1 MAKVQPIHLNSKLK
15 KASSDALL
23 RDAIGLVENDMGAVN
38 RHIQA
43 QLSSD
48 VALIQEIGHYIV
60 AAGGKRLR
68 PVTVLLSAH
77 ALDYRGTA
85 HIDLA
90 TVIEFIHTATLLHDD
105 VVDDSGLRRGR
116 ETANELWGNAASVLV
131 GDFLYSRAFQMMVA
145 VGKSRVMDIMAETT
159 NAIAQGEVMQLL
171 NTHNPKTTE
180 SHYLETINRKTAR
193 LFESAGRLGAVLAD
207 AGPATEQ
214 ALGGFGLNLGMAF
227 QMIDDA
233 LDYSASADEMGK
245 NAGDDLAEGKTT
257 LPLIYALERAEES
270 DQAFLRRTIET
281 GGRDGLE
288 KVRQIIESTG
298 ALAYTFGRAKE
309 HATMAKRCLETLPE
323 SPYRTALGQLADFSV
338 SRTF

>member
-1 MAKVQPIHLNSKLK
+1 MGTVRPIRP
-15 KASSDALL
+15 ASGSGSVSPDQVLHDILAL
-23 RDAIGLVENDMGAVN
+23 IENDMSGVN
-38 RHIQA
+38 RHIKS

-48 VALIQEIGHYIV
+48 VAIIQEIGHYIV

-68 PVTVLLSAH
+68 PVTVILSAH

-90 TVIEFIHTATLLHDD
+90 SVIEFIHTATLLHDD
-105 VVDDSGLRRGR
+105 VVDDSTLRRGR
-116 ETANELWGNAASVLV
+116 QTANDLWGNAASVLV

-145 VGKSRVMDIMAETT
+145 VGKPRVMDIMAETT

-171 NTHNPKTTE
+171 NTHNPATTE
-180 SHYLETINRKTAR
+180 TDYLETIKRKTAR
-193 LFESAGRLGAVLAD
+193 LFESAARLGAVLAE

-214 ALGGFGLNLGMAF
+214 ALGEFGLNLGIAF

-233 LDYSASADEMGK
+233 LDYSASAEEMGK

-257 LPLIYALERAEES
+257 LPLIYALARSSSAERDLIAEAIAQGQREH
-270 DQAFLRRTIET
+270 LHEI
-281 GGRDGLE
+281 
-288 KVRQIIESTG
+288 KQIIESTG
-298 ALAYTFGRAKE
+298 ALAYTFARAKE
-309 HATMAKRCLETLPE
+309 HAETARRSLEALPD
-323 SPYRTALGQLADFSV
+323 SPYRAALGQLADFSV